1 MGYIPPA
8 PATRE
13 GETEPITEGWWRRW
27 PATTEDE
34 LMGYIPP
41 TPQSRLAETRK
52 ILRETEVGVA
62 TMTPEERSMLWAI
75 SFYVVIDALPKVASL
90 VERIAGMF
98 Q

>member
-1 MGYIPPA
+1 MGYIPPS

-13 GETEPITEGWWRRW
+13 GETKPITEGWWRRW

-41 TPQSRLAETRK
+41 APQSRLAETRK
-52 ILRETEVGVA
+52 KLREAERNDSEWFDLAVA
-62 TMTPEERSMLWAI
+62 AI
-75 SFYVVIDALPKVASL
+75 GKYAAVFVAGRWLGALLKSIL
-90 VERIAGMF
+90 